1 MSGYGLQDQDQLSI
15 ILENQ
20 LIKKGFNVSVKN
32 SSISGNT
39 SLDGLNRI
47 NNTLSENNVDLII
60 LCLGA
65 NDMLKKIDPDI
76 TKENLEKIIE
86 IIQNRQIKIILFGM
100 VSTPSNGINYKKKF
114 DNIFLDLSKKYD
126 LLFSPFLLDGVALI
140 PELNQ
145 SDGFHP
151 NKKGIKIITKNINK
165 IILKYFE

>member
-151 NKKGIKIITKNINK
+151 NKKGIKIIIKNINK